1 MTQQM
6 RSTTG
11 TRRRRDP
18 RSRETFDP
26 RKPFTKAEAMQAG
39 IDPKHLASKAYRRL
53 LVNVYVDSSVPLT
66 PALCAEAP
74 LAVAPVTAWASH
86 TSAARIIGAPVP
98 ALPGEHVSVLSAG
111 ERLNRAGVRCHVADG
126 TSLIWNRHGVRIS
139 APRQMFVELAT
150 QLGLIDLVVV
160 GDWLVKN
167 RQVTLGELRE
177 FCASSPHRGARDA
190 RRAAAY
196 VRERV
201 DSPMETRVRMLLVLA
216 GLPEPEVNLTIRD
229 VDGEPKRR
237 YDLSWPGVKV
247 IVEYD
252 GRHHIDRIEEWE
264 ADLERRESI
273 DDDGWRILV
282 LISKNIY
289 DRPDLTIERVARVL
303 RSRRLPGVPR
313 VLSDEW
319 RPHFPVRES
328 YLSS

>member
-1 MTQQM
+1 MTQQR
-6 RSTTG
+6 RSPTG
-11 TRRRRDP
+11 ARRRREP
-18 RSRETFDP
+18 RPLQRFDP
-26 RKPFTKAEAMQAG
+26 RKPFTRAEAIQAG
-39 IDPKHLASKAYRRL
+39 IDPMELASKAYRRL
-53 LVNVYVDSSVPLT
+53 LVNVYVDSSVPVT

-74 LAVAPVTAWASH
+74 LALAPATAWASH
-86 TSAARIIGAPVP
+86 ASAARIIGAPIP
-98 ALPGEHVSVLSAG
+98 ALPGEHVSVLSPG
-111 ERLNRAGVRCHVADG
+111 ERLSRQGVRSHVADG
-126 TSLIWNRHGVRIS
+126 TSLIWNRQGLRIS

-167 RQVTLGELRE
+167 RQVTLSELSE
-177 FCASSPHRGARDA
+177 FCASSSHRGAKDA

-229 VDGEPKRR
+229 VDGQPKRR

-264 ADLERRESI
+264 ADLERREAI
-273 DDDGWRILV
+273 DDDGWRIIV
-282 LISKNIY
+282 LIAKNVF
-289 DRPDLTIERVARVL
+289 DRPDLTIERVARLL
-303 RSRRLPGVPR
+303 RSRRLAGVPR
-313 VLSDEW
+313 VLSDDW
-319 RPHFPVRES
+319 RPHFPVREL
-328 YLSS
+328 YVSS